1 VKVSPDG
8 KRLLAADFFL
18 GSIVCWDIETSEAI
32 SKVELRGGGVGEG
45 VHTLDWLDSTRYIYT
60 APRFPLTVIDS
71 DSGQEKLSWN
81 VVENR
86 NRSRPQCVDVKG
98 GRIVAGYVGNLVLE
112 TNSLSQR
119 DAVIKEFPYGRQNRI
134 VGVTYGATNDKVY
147 CIDNRGHIFEWDAS
161 SPESEVREICEIPGN
176 FVALDFHEGLLQVWM
191 RDGKVVTVG
200 PDGKTGSLVQLAD
213 SNVWSDHFVKDGV
226 IVAIADY
233 FKLGFYDAKTG
244 VRKGRLVGVKGDAG
258 WVALEESGSF
268 DGNDVGLSTI
278 QFKLDGEVYGVDQFM
293 NQYLRPGILADLLP
307 GSQERLRTAPALTS
321 TNIKKPPTVRILGPS
336 SGAKVSGEKVAV
348 RIEVTARGSGAS
360 APLVYHNGHKLSEA
374 GLQKIDESHFQYE
387 VELVQG
393 LNEIQATAFDSTYQV
408 ESRRDRI
415 RITAPDVKD
424 RPPKLHLLSVGID
437 SYDSGLKLAFA
448 GDDAQSISELFKSDL
463 YSAGTRTLLKNDEA
477 TQQGIKEAIARLA
490 EVAEPQDAF
499 VFYLAGHGTVVNDT
513 YYFLPQ
519 DVQTSSDQALEK
531 TALSADLLGTMLTSV
546 PATKQLLVLDTC
558 RAGKLI
564 EDGKIYS
571 RRGLEEVRSHNLLSR
586 TSGTFLI
593 AATKEKD
600 YAFEI
605 PQLGHGVLTYSVLE
619 TLGVK
624 DGKGE
629 TAVTANE
636 LLRAVSQRV
645 PELSQKYNGV
655 RQMVV
660 QYSSGQ
666 DFPLNK

>member
-1 VKVSPDG
+1 
-8 KRLLAADFFL
+8 
-18 GSIVCWDIETSEAI
+18 
-32 SKVELRGGGVGEG
+32 
-45 VHTLDWLDSTRYIYT
+45 
-60 APRFPLTVIDS
+60 
-71 DSGQEKLSWN
+71 
-81 VVENR
+81 
-86 NRSRPQCVDVKG
+86 
-98 GRIVAGYVGNLVLE
+98 
-112 TNSLSQR
+112 
-119 DAVIKEFPYGRQNRI
+119 
-134 VGVTYGATNDKVY
+134 
-147 CIDNRGHIFEWDAS
+147 
-161 SPESEVREICEIPGN
+161 
-176 FVALDFHEGLLQVWM
+176 M